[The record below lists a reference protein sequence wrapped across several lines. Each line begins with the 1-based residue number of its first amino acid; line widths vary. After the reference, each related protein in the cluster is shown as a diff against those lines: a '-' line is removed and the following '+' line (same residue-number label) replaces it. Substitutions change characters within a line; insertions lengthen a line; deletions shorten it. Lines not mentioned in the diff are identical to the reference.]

1 MEVGTDDQ
9 AVLQVAHAQPHRD
22 GLGGEA
28 TVGLGQDELAAWSEH
43 AVDLL
48 EDLERP
54 NEVVHRHHA
63 GDHLAL
69 GLGIG

>member
-1 MEVGTDDQ
+1 MGVGTDDQ

-28 TVGLGQDELAAWSEH
+28 TVGLGQDELAAGPEH
-43 AVDLL
+43 AVDLV

-54 NEVVHRHHA
+54 NEVVHRYHA